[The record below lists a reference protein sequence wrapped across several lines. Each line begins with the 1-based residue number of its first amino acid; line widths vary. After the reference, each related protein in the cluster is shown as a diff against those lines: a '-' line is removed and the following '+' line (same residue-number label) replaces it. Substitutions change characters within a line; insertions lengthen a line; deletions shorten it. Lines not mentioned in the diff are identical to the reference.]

1 MWSIDVDHSLSLWR
15 VDVSETKML
24 IKNICAE
31 KARNWNPESVIGT
44 VTRLRAV

>member
-1 MWSIDVDHSLSLWR
+1 MQSIAVDHNLSLWR
-15 VDVSETKML
+15 VEVSESKML

-31 KARNWNPESVIGT
+31 KARNWSPESVVGT